1 MEHGIKTKQ
10 AMEALPI
17 RQRSVEEQ
25 RAYFAERARIWRLSN
40 PEKEAANQ
48 QKYYER
54 HRAERLRAA
63 KIRYYSAKEA
73 AVVQV

>member
-1 MEHGIKTKQ
+1 
-10 AMEALPI
+10 MEALPI

-25 RAYFAERARIWRLSN
+25 RAYFAERARIWRRSN

-48 QKYYER
+48 QKYYEK

-63 KIRYYSAKEA
+63 KIRYYSAREYSET
-73 AVVQV
+73 